1 MSTFATPK
9 LITIKVTKAK
19 REKILKFLKKNKR
32 TNYYTYKFEEMSEE
46 EQTNLLYNTCPTLLE
61 CIKPHPN
68 TRLWNFVK
76 RKLIRKWTE
85 QRY

>member
-9 LITIKVTKAK
+9 LITIKVSKSK

-32 TNYYTYKFEEMSEE
+32 ANYYTDEFEKMSEE

-61 CIKPHPN
+61 CMQPHPN